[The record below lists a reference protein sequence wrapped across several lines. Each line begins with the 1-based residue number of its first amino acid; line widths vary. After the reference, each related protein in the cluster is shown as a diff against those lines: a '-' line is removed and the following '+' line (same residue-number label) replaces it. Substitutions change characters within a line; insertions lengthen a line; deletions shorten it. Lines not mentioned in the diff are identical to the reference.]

1 MTIPTASDYPDAFDS
16 DTNLFAV
23 HDGLRVRLAEDY
35 NPGDTEITVEGDLLI
50 LSRFPPTGII
60 TLTEQ
65 CSDIDKRAISLFYSN
80 IDTATGVISGLE
92 VLPTFVDVPKLKRI
106 TNVTQN
112 VMAQHHNA
120 LKDALI
126 AIEEFIGVKGT
137 VDDLPFGPTMEGRV
151 NFLRKVVLIPRAW
164 FTADKRTGIV
174 PLDIEFRDLSFRLG
188 TDGTAGPVTISWD
201 FGDNTTSNISL
212 ISVISETSVVPE
224 DAENVLVYDTDGG
237 TIKKTYLRPGI
248 FDVTLTVTNDFG
260 SDSCTF
266 PAFIKARVKAPDEA
280 IIKFQNGE
288 GQTITPGVPVN
299 GPYTVNPRVR
309 APINTIINLFIPDG
323 ENLST
328 PGISFGGEPLDGS
341 GSPIDP
347 IVNYTWSLGDDLNHP
362 NASSTKASYSIGGLY
377 DLKLRVDTDFGA
389 YRITTYENCIDV
401 VENVNLWLWTF
412 DTGVTVRAYEYGL
425 ISETFKLNSNSSQIV
440 LRDDSFLDNVPSASQ
455 QKREFKRNTGFA
467 PRGTLE
473 SGRGGSVLLYWAS
486 GRSGSDPISAE
497 EIRFVE
503 YTGFSD
509 TYITRSE
516 VSRPW
521 NWATFNSAGAAF
533 FVFGAPTTVPSPSTS
548 PTNPTKTILDLTFL
562 TTTDETLTVDNFSN
576 GAQELLSNVASYDDD
591 GNSIYGNFSVYRTAW
606 KDNTGYI
613 TRNSG
618 IGPFFR
624 IKSFYR
630 TEGTVGN
637 PFQTIRKLTDMQGP
651 TKTEGQLTNLSQG
664 VYFFNN
670 SGSISAFSDT
680 SFTWS
685 TGGPGFNSVAYRALQ
700 DTGVPGYDNTS
711 NTLLCTSDGD
721 KRAYLSFDYSENVF
735 LKFSETDL
743 TFTALGARPSGEQ
756 WIMGVY

>member
-1 MTIPTASDYPDAFDS
+1 MTIPTASVYPEEFDS
-16 DTNLFAV
+16 NTNLFDV

-50 LSRFPPTGII
+50 LTRFPATGII

-65 CSDIDKRAISLFYSN
+65 CSDIDKRAISLFYSAV
-80 IDTATGVISGLE
+80 DPETGVFSGLE
-92 VLPTFVDVPKLKRI
+92 ILPTFVDVVKFKRI

-112 VMAQHHNA
+112 VMAVHHNA
-120 LKDALI
+120 LKNALI

-137 VDDLPFGPTMEGRV
+137 VDDLPFGDTMEGRV

-164 FTADKRTGIV
+164 FTSDKRTGIV
-174 PLDIEFRDLSFRLG
+174 PLDIEFRDMSFRLG
-188 TDGTAGPVTISWD
+188 TDGNTGTVTLAWD
-201 FGDNTTSNISL
+201 FGDNTSSNISV
-212 ISVISETSVVPE
+212 ISSISETSVVPE
-224 DAENVLVYDTDGG
+224 DSDNVLVYDLDGG

-248 FDVTLTVTNDFG
+248 FDVSLTVTNDFG
-260 SDSCTF
+260 SDTVVF

-280 IIKFQNGE
+280 IVKFQNGDN
-288 GQTITPGVPVN
+288 QTITPGVPAN
-299 GPYTVNPRVR
+299 GPYEVNPRVR
-309 APINTIINLFIPDG
+309 APINTIINLFVPDG

-328 PGISFGGEPLDGS
+328 PGVSFGGEPLDDS
-341 GSPIDP
+341 DTPIDP

-362 NASSTKASYSIGGLY
+362 NASTTKASYSIGGLY
-377 DLKLRVDTDFGA
+377 DMKLRVDTDFGA
-389 YRITTYENCIDV
+389 YRITTYENCIDI
-401 VENVNLWLWTF
+401 VENVNLWLWVF

-440 LRDDSFLDNVPSASQ
+440 LRDDSFLDNVASASQ

-486 GRSGSDPISAE
+486 GRAESDPIGSE
-497 EIRFVE
+497 EIRFIE

-516 VSRPW
+516 ITRPW
-521 NWATFNSAGAAF
+521 NWATFASQGAAF
-533 FVFGAPTTVPSPSTS
+533 FVFGSPTTTPLPSTS

-562 TTTDETLTVDNFSN
+562 TSSNETLTTTEFSN
-576 GAQELLSNVASYDDD
+576 GGQELLNNVASYDED
-591 GNSIYGNFSVYRTAW
+591 GESIYGNFSVYRTAW

-613 TRNSG
+613 CRNSG

-637 PFQTIRKLTDMQGP
+637 PFQTIRKLQDIQGP
-651 TKTEGQLTNLSQG
+651 TKTEGQLSNLSQG

-680 SFTWS
+680 TLTWS
-685 TGGPGFNSVAYRALQ
+685 TGGPGFNSVAYRSLQ
-700 DTGVPGYDNTS
+700 DTEVAGYDNTT
-711 NTLLCTSDGD
+711 NTLLCASDSD

-743 TFTALGARPSGEQ
+743 TFTALGARPTGEQ